1 MDDFN
6 WPLLAKLLVI
16 AILIPAWLPVIKDL
30 YKEVNESLADE
41 GGLFGR
47 APTAEEAKKI
57 ERKRRFKRES
67 LVSVPLGQGK
77 QDARANR
84 SNKGADKQNSAP
96 SNAPKRRGF

>member
-16 AILIPAWLPVIKDL
+16 AILTPAWLPVIKEL

-47 APTAEEAKKI
+47 TPTQDEAQKI

-67 LVSVPLGQGK
+67 LISVPHGQSK
-77 QDARANR
+77 HDARTKTKKSANDR
-84 SNKGADKQNSAP
+84 SSERGNTS
-96 SNAPKRRGF
+96 KRRGF